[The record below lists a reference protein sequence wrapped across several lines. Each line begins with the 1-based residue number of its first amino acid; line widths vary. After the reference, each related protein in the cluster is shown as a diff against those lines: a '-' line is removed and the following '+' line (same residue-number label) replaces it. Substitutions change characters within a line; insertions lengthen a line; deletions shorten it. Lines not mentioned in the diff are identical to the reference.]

1 MRAFALAVAVS
12 GARAFSSG
20 AIRLQG
26 MTVAGGQC
34 RHGEARTR
42 SARVLVLPTA
52 GTVGTAPGIAALR
65 SSAGRGDSDVQ
76 CTGDSELQ
84 EARLAKLLGYAKVF
98 SEEGSNGDM
107 RKYNVQRVV
116 MGDEG
121 GLYTKDDRMN
131 KARSYSE
138 LFGQG
143 MTGISRAA
151 AVRAMQGVDDSQT
164 EQQKQQA

>member
-1 MRAFALAVAVS
+1 MGTRWMRAFALAVVAVS
-12 GARAFSSG
+12 GAGAFSSG
-20 AIRLQG
+20 AIRLKG
-26 MTVAGGQC
+26 MTGAGGQC

-52 GTVGTAPGIAALR
+52 LR

-76 CTGDSELQ
+76 CTGESELQ

-107 RKYNVQRVV
+107 RKYNVQRVA

-121 GLYTKDDRMN
+121 GLYTKDDRMD